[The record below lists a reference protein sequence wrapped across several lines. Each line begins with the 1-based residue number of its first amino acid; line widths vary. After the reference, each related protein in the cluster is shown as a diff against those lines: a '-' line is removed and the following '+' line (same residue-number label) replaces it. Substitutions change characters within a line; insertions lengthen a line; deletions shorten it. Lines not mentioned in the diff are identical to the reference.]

1 MNQGADDMGVDALR
15 VAVDA
20 PVAGVFDYALPEA
33 WTTDARALVGRR
45 VRVPFGASVR
55 QGVILESVVAGEA
68 APELKVALE
77 LLDANPLLGAYDLRL
92 GRWLSGYYHAP
103 LGEVL
108 ALMLP
113 ASLRGGAP
121 MRAHEARGWRVLA
134 GAPLDVPGAARQSQ
148 VLRRLHEAPGG
159 LSTRDLRGMSTV
171 LRALEKR
178 GWVEQGLLTPSPVE
192 GASISNSTVV
202 ADLPSSLM
210 LNAQQAVAH
219 EAIAAHLGQF
229 AAFLLHGVTGSG
241 KTEVYLAAMRAAL
254 QRGEQILALA
264 PEIALTPQLVAR
276 FAARFKPLGEG
287 AVVVVHS
294 AMSAHARELAW
305 QAAQSGRAR
314 VVLGTRSA
322 VLTPMPRLGL
332 IVVDEEHDP
341 SYKQQEGWRY
351 HARDVALVR
360 AQQRGIPV
368 VLGSA
373 TPSLESL
380 AKAEQGRYQLLRLSG
395 RAGGAQLPRIE
406 LLDVRNRPMQDGLS
420 STLLLRM
427 REHLLAGGQ
436 VLLFL
441 NRRGFAPA
449 LACHACGHVECCVR
463 CSAPMTVHRARA
475 RLLCHHCGAERGVPV
490 RCPSCGSADLMTQ
503 GVGTERLELALQ
515 GLFPEFPL
523 ERIDRDTTRRKGALE
538 SKLARAHSGEARILL
553 GTQMLAK
560 GHDFPGV
567 TLAVILDADSGLMS
581 SDFRAPE
588 RLMQL
593 IVQVA
598 GRAGRAQRA
607 GEVLIQ
613 THQPEHPLLQAL
625 LHGGFGRCAE
635 VLMAERRH
643 ARLPP
648 FAHLALLRAEARD
661 AGRVEAFLARCA
673 AFFKGGIAQAVQV
686 WGPAPAPLERRAGR
700 FRFQLLLVGVQRAPV
715 HQAVEQ
721 FIRAQSDWSERRGVK
736 WSLDIDPQE
745 MG

>member
-1 MNQGADDMGVDALR
+1 MTQEAVVLK

-20 PVAGVFDYALPEA
+20 PVEGVFDYVLPVGWEGGGDALA
-33 WTTDARALVGRR
+33 GRR

-55 QGVILESVVAGEA
+55 LGVVVDAVGVPS
-68 APELKVALE
+68 PELKAVEALLDE
-77 LLDANPLLGAYDLRL
+77 TPLLDADDLRL
-92 GRWLSGYYHAP
+92 GQWLAGYYHAP

-113 ASLRGGAP
+113 ASLRGGA
-121 MRAHEARGWRVLA
+121 ALCSHEMRGWRVLA
-134 GAPLDVPGAARQSQ
+134 GAPQEVSGAARQSQ
-148 VLRRLHEAPGG
+148 VLRQLHAAAGG
-159 LSTRDLRGMSTV
+159 VSVGDLRGMTQV
-171 LRALEKR
+171 LRALEQR
-178 GWVEQGLLTPSPVE
+178 GWVERCDLSLGVHRDACE
-192 GASISNSTVV
+192 VV
-202 ADLPSSLM
+202 ADVPVTLV
-210 LNAQQAVAH
+210 LNAQQM
-219 EAIAAHLGQF
+219 AAHTAISASLGQF
-229 AAFLLHGVTGSG
+229 AAFLLHGITGSG
-241 KTEVYLAAMRAAL
+241 KTEVYLAVMTAAL
-254 QRGEQILALA
+254 QRGSQVLVLV

-276 FAARFKPLGEG
+276 FASRFKPLGAE
-287 AVVVVHS
+287 AVAVLHS
-294 AMSAHARELAW
+294 GMTARARELAW

-322 VLTPMPRLGL
+322 VLTPMSRLGL

-351 HARDVALVR
+351 HARDLAVVR

-380 AKAEQGRYQLLRLSG
+380 ALVAQARYRLLRLTE
-395 RAGGAQLPRIE
+395 RAGGARSPHLA
-406 LLDVRNRPMQDGLS
+406 LLDVRKRPLQDGLS
-420 STLLLRM
+420 APLLEKM
-427 REHLLAGGQ
+427 KAHLVAGGQ

-449 LACHACGHVECCVR
+449 MECHACGHVEACR
-463 CSAPMTVHRARA
+463 QCSAPMTVHRGRG
-475 RLLCHHCGAERGVPV
+475 RLVCHHCGAERAVPRV
-490 RCPSCGSADLMTQ
+490 CAVCGSHEVMMQ
-503 GVGTERLELALQ
+503 GLGTERLELALQ
-515 GLFPEFPL
+515 GLFPEFAL
-523 ERIDRDTTRRKGALE
+523 ERIDRDTTRRKGELE
-538 SKLARAHSGEARILL
+538 IKLERAHSGEARILL

-588 RLMQL
+588 RLLQL

-598 GRAGRAQRA
+598 GRAGRADKP

-625 LHGGFGRCAE
+625 LHGGFERGAE
-635 VLMAERRH
+635 LLMREREL

-648 FAHLALLRAEARD
+648 FAHLALLRAEAKD
-661 AGRVEAFLARCA
+661 AARAQGFLARCA
-673 AFFKGGIAQAVQV
+673 TFFKDEATEALQV
-686 WGPAPAPLERRAGR
+686 WGPAPAPLERRVGR
-700 FRFQLLLVGVQRAPV
+700 YRFQLLLVGAQRAPLHRAIEKFAV
-715 HQAVEQ
+715 AQQA
-721 FIRAQSDWSERRGVK
+721 WTERRGVK
-736 WSLDIDPQE
+736 WSLDVDPQE